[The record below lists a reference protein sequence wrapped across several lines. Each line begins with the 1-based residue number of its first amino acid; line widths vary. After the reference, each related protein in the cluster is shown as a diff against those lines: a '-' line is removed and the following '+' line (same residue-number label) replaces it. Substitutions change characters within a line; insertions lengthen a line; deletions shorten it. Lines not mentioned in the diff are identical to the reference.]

1 MVSSQNPSCDANMVT
16 NWMGGTITKD
26 VKNTTHIEIEDDVIQ
41 WLRGPQPS
49 HIFSVA
55 LNIG

>member
-1 MVSSQNPSCDANMVT
+1 
-16 NWMGGTITKD
+16 MGGTLTNP